1 MLSPIIAAIL
11 MPVSSISVVLFA
23 TLSTNFVARRMK
35 LINRGGINISVIVL
49 LIGVSLLVA
58 IGFLIAFLIAV
69 KKGQYK
75 DTHTPCN
82 QGIV

>member
-1 MLSPIIAAIL
+1 M
-11 MPVSSISVVLFA
+11 
-23 TLSTNFVARRMK
+23 
-35 LINRGGINISVIVL
+35 IVL

-75 DTHTPCN
+75 DTHTPAIRVLFDEN
-82 QGIV
+82 SGEKKKEENKSESS

>member
-1 MLSPIIAAIL
+1 M
-11 MPVSSISVVLFA
+11 
-23 TLSTNFVARRMK
+23 
-35 LINRGGINISVIVL
+35 IVL

-75 DTHTPCN
+75 DTHTPAIRILFDN
-82 QGIV
+82 NTEEKPKEENKSESN